1 MNLSNLVTLLARKAK
16 FELAGLRAMLVYP
29 FRKKALIDRL
39 SQAMYSVNIET
50 TNICNAK
57 CVFCAYQYQT
67 RATGVMDM
75 GLFHKI
81 IAEFVECGGGNVG
94 FTPTVGEPLVD
105 KYIIERIRYAR
116 SHPEIKAI
124 SMYSN
129 MLTLHKLGAEALVT
143 SGLTALT
150 VSTSGFDKEM
160 YLRVYRS
167 TMYDQ
172 MLKNVIEFA
181 EVNNR
186 LGRPVN
192 FTVDMRVD
200 RSLGEVL
207 SYPDYHKVAAVVG
220 IDNIGVKF
228 RYDSWGGKIKQEELT
243 GNMKLRR
250 NLRPRSS
257 PCTELFM
264 GPMVYWDGKVGGCN
278 CRDVDAS
285 ELVVGNV
292 RNQHLAD
299 IWFGPELQRLRE
311 EFTTSKIKNLCK
323 SCTHYNHL
331 SLYLRKD
338 NAAVLDAF
346 KPCQHPARQG
356 VEAEKKTTAAVS
368 A

>member
-1 MNLSNLVTLLARKAK
+1 MNLSNLIALLSRKAK
-16 FELAGLRAMLVYP
+16 FELANWRAMAVYP
-29 FRKKALIDRL
+29 FRKKALVDRL
-39 SQAMYSVNIET
+39 SQAMCNVNIET

-57 CVFCAYQYQT
+57 CIFCAYQYQT

-75 GLFHKI
+75 GLFRKI

-105 KYIIERIRYAR
+105 KHIIERIRYAR
-116 SHPEIKAI
+116 RHPEIKNI

-129 MLTLHKLGAEALVT
+129 MLTLHKLGAEALAT
-143 SGLTALT
+143 SGITSLT

-167 TMYDQ
+167 TSYEQ
-172 MLKNVIEFA
+172 MLANVIEFA

-192 FTVDMRVD
+192 FNIDMRVD
-200 RSLGEVL
+200 RPLHEVL
-207 SYPDYHKVAAVVG
+207 SYPDHQKVAAVVG
-220 IDNIGVKF
+220 VENIGVKF

-250 NLRPRSS
+250 NLRPRWS

-292 RNQHLAD
+292 RDQHLAD

-311 EFTTSKIKNLCK
+311 EFTTPKIKNLCK

-338 NAAVLDAF
+338 NAAVLDSF
-346 KPCQHPARQG
+346 KPCQRHSQQD
-356 VEAEKKTTAAVS
+356 AEEKSEKVAAT
-368 A
+368 

>member
-1 MNLSNLVTLLARKAK
+1 MNLSNLIALLGRKAK
-16 FELAGLRAMLVYP
+16 FELANLRAMAVYP
-29 FRKKALIDRL
+29 FRKKALVERL
-39 SQAMYSVNIET
+39 SQAMCNVNIET

-57 CVFCAYQYQT
+57 CIFCAYQYQT

-75 GLFHKI
+75 GLFRKI
-81 IAEFVECGGGNVG
+81 IAEFVECGGGNLG

-116 SHPEIKAI
+116 RHPEIKAI

-129 MLTLHKLGAEALVT
+129 MLTLHKLGAEALAT
-143 SGLTALT
+143 SGLTSLT

-160 YLRVYRS
+160 YERVYRS
-167 TMYDQ
+167 TRYEQ
-172 MLKNVIEFA
+172 MLANVIEFA

-192 FTVDMRVD
+192 FTIDMRVD
-200 RSLGEVL
+200 RPLHEVL
-207 SYPDYHKVAAVVG
+207 SYPDHQKVVAAVGVE
-220 IDNIGVKF
+220 NIGVKF

-250 NLRPRSS
+250 NLRPRWS

-264 GPMVYWDGKVGGCN
+264 GPMVYWDGRVGGCN

-285 ELVVGNV
+285 ELIVGNV
-292 RNQHLAD
+292 RDQHLAD

-311 EFTTSKIKNLCK
+311 EFTTPKIKNLCK

-338 NAAVLDAF
+338 NTAVLDAF
-346 KPCQHPARQG
+346 KPCQRPDPPS
-356 VEAEKKTTAAVS
+356 VEVKKEESAAS
-368 A
+368 